1 MIADKIPDPG
11 HRASFLEHV
20 PENARTLAPR
30 RRGSAI
36 RRGPPPARLRRADSR
51 PRMVGQR

>member
-20 PENARTLAPR
+20 PENARTLALAAWVGDP
-30 RRGSAI
+30 A
-36 RRGPPPARLRRADSR
+36 PPAAGPLA
-51 PRMVGQR
+51 PP